1 MNSFFVLA
9 ALPFL
14 MAFSFTPMSQSIDLG
29 EKQKAA
35 QFLLENN
42 STAKMAV
49 ELTVRERSMDEN
61 GVETQTETREL
72 TVFPPQMII
81 PPGEKRTIR
90 VNWNG
95 PATLPVERNFRVI
108 AEQLGLKVDEKTK
121 NKSGI
126 QMLMKYVAA
135 LYVTPDNAGAE
146 LSVAS
151 QKSDG
156 KTLEL
161 TLENKGTKHKIL
173 AEPQIVYEVDGKKKT
188 LKASELKGLPGE
200 NVLARSK
207 RTFRISSAVKIPA
220 DSKVSI
226 KVND

>member
-1 MNSFFVLA
+1 MNSLLVLA
-9 ALPFL
+9 TLPFL
-14 MAFSFTPMSQSIDLG
+14 LAFTFTPMSQSIDLG

-42 STAKMAV
+42 TTEKMAV
-49 ELTVRERSMDEN
+49 ELTVRERSMDIN
-61 GVETQTETREL
+61 GVETQTETKEM

-95 PATLPVERNFRVI
+95 AATLPVEKNFRVI

-135 LYVTPDNAGAE
+135 LYVTPDNAGPE
-146 LSVAS
+146 LSVAA

-161 TLENKGTKHKIL
+161 TLENKGAMHQIL
-173 AEPQIVYEVDGKKKT
+173 GEPHVTYEEEGKKKT
-188 LKASELKGLPGE
+188 LKPQDLKGLPGE
-200 NVLARSK
+200 NVLAQTK
-207 RTFRISSAVKIPA
+207 RTFRIPSSVKIPA